1 MELTLVLWILQSII
15 LEQTRLANTLLRQ
28 DNLPAMAPFL
38 LALLLLATLSLSAPS
53 TPNLVYPL
61 AAQLPP
67 TARTEQIWSWTL
79 LPGTFNASSGS
90 TLSLSSRDLPAWA
103 QFDANT
109 WTFSGLPNVADLGSQ
124 LVTVQANASGAA
136 EGISSVFELVVV
148 ETGLPYVRLSIEEQL
163 PTAASFADGADLT
176 PDGALEIPPTW
187 SFSLGFQ
194 QYTFENA
201 NRDRIYY
208 DARLAG
214 TTSLPSWLNF
224 DNRTVTFDG
233 VAPRETGEY
242 EITIYGSER
251 FGHGDVVQ
259 TLKLR

>member
-1 MELTLVLWILQSII
+1 
-15 LEQTRLANTLLRQ
+15 
-28 DNLPAMAPFL
+28 MAPTLSFFL
-38 LALLLLATLSLSAPS
+38 LSLLATLALSAPS
-53 TPNLVYPL
+53 PPNLVYPL

-67 TARTEQIWSWTL
+67 TARTNQTWSWTL

-90 TLSLSSRDLPAWA
+90 TLSLSSRNLPTWA

-109 WTFSGLPNVADLGSQ
+109 WTFSGLPNVADVGSQ
-124 LVTVQANASGAA
+124 LVTVQANASGVA
-136 EGISSVFELVVV
+136 EGISSVFELLVVDAP
-148 ETGLPYVRLSIEEQL
+148 LPYVRLPIAKQL
-163 PTAASFADGADLT
+163 PMAASFSDGADLT
-176 PDGALEIPPTW
+176 PNGALEIPPTW

-194 QYTFENA
+194 QYTIENV

-233 VAPRETGEY
+233 VAARDTGEY
-242 EITIYGSER
+242 EISIYASER
-251 FGHGDVVQ
+251 FGHGDVLQ